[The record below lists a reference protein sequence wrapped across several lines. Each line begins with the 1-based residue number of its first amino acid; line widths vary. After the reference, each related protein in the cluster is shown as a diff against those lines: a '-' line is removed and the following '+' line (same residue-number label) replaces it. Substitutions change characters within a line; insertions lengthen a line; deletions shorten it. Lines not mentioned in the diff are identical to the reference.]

1 VSPSLKTLLPQRGE
15 QAATVTKQS
24 RAPAKVAAKPAAG
37 PAKKEN
43 VLVRWWHETESEL
56 KKVVWP
62 TRKEWTN
69 LTLAVLV
76 TMVATGIFLG
86 MVDLVFERVIL
97 LLAP

>member
-15 QAATVTKQS
+15 QAATVTKPS
-24 RAPAKVAAKPAAG
+24 RAPAKAAAKPAAG

-43 VLVRWWHETESEL
+43 LLVRWWHETESEL

-76 TMVATGIFLG
+76 TMVATGMFLG
-86 MVDLVFERVIL
+86 MVDLIFERVIL